1 MIQCTITTMN
11 MLFAIDPTRKQ
22 YFKISYYLCWKLRV
36 NFNEVKIISV
46 YVVTFLSLFVR
57 N

>member
-22 YFKISYYLCWKLRV
+22 YFKISYYLCWQLRV
-36 NFNEVKIISV
+36 NFMEVKIISV
-46 YVVTFLSLFVR
+46 YVVTLLSLFVR